1 MKTDDI
7 RKMGLAY
14 VQVLE
19 KSTMDPVNPSELKGT
34 HAQRKD
40 KDIDNDG
47 KVDKSDEYLHKRR
60 QAISKAMKK
69 EEVEQIDELKKST
82 IGSYINKAA
91 VSKDKASG
99 RTLTDTRAGKYR
111 DAKTFAKR
119 SKGLHTA
126 FDKILGKAR
135 INAKEEVEQ
144 SKWPIYSRIL
154 EKRDMHVKGAT
165 PPEPIDSKA
174 SKGEKDFVNM
184 HGGLNGNDSGI
195 DGAKAAADT
204 AKAAAANVKVSP
216 KRPNDQTIGDKTM
229 PKPKG

>member
-7 RKMGLAY
+7 KKMGLAY

-69 EEVEQIDELKKST
+69 EATDTQMGTITVTSDEERKKRAQM
-82 IGSYINKAA
+82 YRDKKAA
-91 VSKDKASG
+91 SVK
-99 RTLTDTRAGKYR
+99 
-111 DAKTFAKR
+111 
-119 SKGLHTA
+119 
-126 FDKILGKAR
+126 
-135 INAKEEVEQ
+135 KEEVEQ

-204 AKAAAANVKVSP
+204 AKAATANVKVSP
-216 KRPNDQTIGDKTM
+216 KRPNDQMIGDKTM